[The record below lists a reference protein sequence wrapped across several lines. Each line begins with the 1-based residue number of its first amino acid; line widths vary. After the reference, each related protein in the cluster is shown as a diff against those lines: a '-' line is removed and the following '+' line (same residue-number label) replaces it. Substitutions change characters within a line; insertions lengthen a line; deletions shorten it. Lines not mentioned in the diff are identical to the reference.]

1 MYNIC
6 NYSVKKELFILKLM
20 KKAVAVMLA
29 LVVMAS
35 LSGCGKFTVSREIAN
50 VNGRVITEAEFKY
63 YLENVKGQMLSEA
76 GQTASDE
83 TFWDA
88 EIDGEKAAN
97 VAKNKALDEAIRV
110 ELACIKAE
118 ELGLKVSD
126 EEARNINMIFA
137 SGDSAQKEQ
146 IKEIEKT
153 TGLFERLFK
162 ETLTKSALAN
172 QYAMHISQNEADKIT
187 PSDEDI
193 NAAYESDYVR
203 IKHVLVKFEDEAAAD
218 AETSETTEE
227 VNEEEAAKAK
237 EAKKAEKKA
246 LADEIADKAKSGTRF
261 ESLVSEYGQDPGME
275 SSPDGY
281 TFAKDGSMVAEFEEA
296 AFALGMDEISAPV
309 ETTYGYHIL
318 KKYPLLTSGEE
329 YEKIKQTLSS
339 TLMQDKYNALIDSY
353 KADYN
358 IEIKSNIVD
367 KAKVK

>member
-1 MYNIC
+1 M
-6 NYSVKKELFILKLM
+6 KLM
-20 KKAVAVMLA
+20 KKTVAVILA

-50 VNGRVITEAEFKY
+50 VNGRVVTEAEFKY
-63 YLENVKGQMLSEA
+63 YLENVKAQMLSEA
-76 GQTASDE
+76 GQTASDD

-88 EIDGEKAAN
+88 EINGEKAAN

-146 IKEIEKT
+146 IKQIEKT

-172 QYAMHISQNEADKIT
+172 QYAMHISQNEVDKIT
-187 PSDEDI
+187 PTDEEI

-203 IKHVLVKFEDEAAAD
+203 IKHVLVNFEDET
-218 AETSETTEE
+218 AEEAVVEETTEAG
-227 VNEEEAAKAK
+227 EEEAAAK
-237 EAKKAEKKA
+237 EEAKKAEKKA
-246 LADEIADKAKSGTRF
+246 LAEEIADKAKSGTRF

-296 AFALGMDEISAPV
+296 AFALGMEEISAPV

-329 YEKIKQTLSS
+329 YEQIKQTLSS

>member
-1 MYNIC
+1 
-6 NYSVKKELFILKLM
+6 M
-20 KKAVAVMLA
+20 KRTMALLLA
-29 LVVMAS
+29 LSVVIS
-35 LSGCGKFTVSREIAN
+35 ISGCGKLTISREIAN
-50 VNGRVITEAEFKY
+50 VEGRVVTEAEFKY
-63 YLENVKGQMLSEA
+63 YLENVKAQMLSEA
-76 GQTASDE
+76 GQTAADE
-83 TFWDA
+83 KFWDA
-88 EIDGEKAAN
+88 EIDGVKASS

-110 ELACIKAE
+110 EIACIKAE

-126 EEARNINMIFA
+126 EEARNINMLFA
-137 SGDSAQKEQ
+137 SSDSAQKEQ

-162 ETLTKSALAN
+162 ETLIKSALAN

-187 PSDEDI
+187 PNDEEI
-193 NAAYESDYVR
+193 KAAYEKDYVR
-203 IKHVLVKFEDEAAAD
+203 IKHVLVNFEDEAADEAD
-218 AETSETTEE
+218 TTE
-227 VNEEEAAKAK
+227 VSEEEAAKAE

-246 LADEIADKAKSGTRF
+246 LAEEIAKKAKSGTRF

-318 KKYPLLTSGEE
+318 KKYPLLTTGEE
-329 YEKIKQTLSS
+329 YEQIKQTLSS
-339 TLMQDKYNALIDSY
+339 LLMQDKYNALIDSY